1 MKQDY
6 KIRGACTMKLVVI
19 GGGPGGYVAAV
30 QAAILGA
37 DVTVIEKK
45 YVGGTCLNVGCIP
58 TKALLACSDVLEVV
72 KDASKFGVEI
82 EGEPKADFDFIM
94 KRKNKVVDQ
103 LVKGIEAIFK
113 YRGVKSIKGSGKLLN
128 SREVEVTKEDGS
140 KEVVK
145 ADKIILATGSVPVAP
160 KFFKY
165 DGKKVITSDE
175 VLNLSKLPKSMII
188 VGGGPIGCEIGYF
201 LNSMGTEVKV
211 VEMLP
216 HLAPL
221 EDEDVAK
228 QLQRVFKRKKIKYF
242 VGDGISNV
250 EVKEDGVA
258 ATLKSGKILEAE
270 TMLVAVGRRAYTD
283 GLGLENPGIKTDEK
297 GRIIVN
303 EYLETSV
310 EGVYA
315 IGDLVPSAALA
326 HVASREG
333 VVAVENAVL
342 DKKKK
347 MSYKAVPGCIFV
359 EPEVVSVGIRESEAK
374 AKGIDYKI
382 GKFDFRG
389 LGKAQAMGKFQG
401 FVKVITDEKDVI
413 IGAAI
418 VGERATDMIGELTV
432 ACELGLTAQQLG
444 EVIHPHPTLG
454 EGIMEALHDVHNQC
468 VHSIS

>member
-1 MKQDY
+1 
-6 KIRGACTMKLVVI
+6 MKLVVI

-37 DVTVIEKK
+37 DVTVIEKGRL
-45 YVGGTCLNVGCIP
+45 GGTCLNVGCIP
-58 TKALLACSDVLEVV
+58 TKALLACSDVLNVT
-72 KDASKFGVEI
+72 KDASKFGI
-82 EGEPKADFDFIM
+82 NFEGEVKVDFDFIM

-113 YRGVKSIKGSGKLLN
+113 YRGIKIVKGTGKLLN
-128 SREVEVTKEDGS
+128 SREIEVSKEDGI
-140 KEVVK
+140 KEIVK
-145 ADKIILATGSVPVAP
+145 ADKIVLATGSVPVAP

-165 DGKKVITSDE
+165 DGKRVITSDE
-175 VLNLSKLPKSMII
+175 VLNLNKLPKSMII

-201 LNSMGTEVKV
+201 LHCVGTEVKV

-228 QLQRVFKRKKIKYF
+228 QLQRAFKREKIKYF
-242 VGDGISNV
+242 VGDGISGV
-250 EVKEDGVA
+250 EVKENGVT
-258 ATLKSGKILEAE
+258 ATLKSGKVLEAE
-270 TMLVAVGRRAYTD
+270 TMLVAVGRRAYAD
-283 GLGLENPGIKTDEK
+283 GLGLDNVGIKTDK
-297 GRIIVN
+297 RGRIIVD
-303 EYLETSV
+303 EYLETNV
-310 EGVYA
+310 EGIYA
-315 IGDLVPSAALA
+315 IGDLLPSAALA

-333 VVAVENAVL
+333 IVAVYNAVL
-342 DKKKK
+342 NKKKK
-347 MSYKAVPGCIFV
+347 MSYRAVPGCIFV
-359 EPEVVSVGIRESEAK
+359 EPEVASVGMKESEAK
-374 AKGIDYKI
+374 DKGIDYKI

-401 FVKVITDEKDVI
+401 FVKIITDEKDVI

-432 ACELGLTAQQLG
+432 ACELGLTAEQVG
-444 EVIHPHPTLG
+444 EVIHPHPTLS

-468 VHSIS
+468 IHSIK